1 MKQKLG
7 FLCTVLLLSCLLAAP
22 SFAEDAEEEVP
33 VGTRLGSVYTTDI
46 VTYIDGA
53 PIASYNIGG
62 TTVVSVSDLAGYG
75 FQVEWD
81 PETRWVTVTSAQ
93 RPERMP
99 EPDITREVPGTV
111 RGSYYATDIR
121 VLFNGNELE
130 HVYNIGGWMMIP
142 LSEVGKVEMHGFILG
157 NPNFL
162 IGYSR
167 SLCRTEWDGETRT
180 VRFSSLH
187 PGDPLEVNGLSC
199 TVKTILPAFGT
210 WSAGIVQYQLPS
222 QVPGEDP
229 VAHWDASACS
239 CDFGELT
246 SMSAVQDIFLDYRL
260 SVEAGG
266 LVLREPALDVYFLS
280 QIVQGGGRVFQR
292 EGDHLTL
299 RKHIMPQKDMYP
311 GCALAYLSVPLR
323 LERNGQVLQTELGG
337 VPLFD
342 LERPDL
348 CLNVSELLEMI
359 Q

>member
-7 FLCTVLLLSCLLAAP
+7 FLCAVLLLSCLLAAP

-130 HVYNIGGWMMIP
+130 HVYNIGGWVIP
-142 LSEVGKVEMHGFILG
+142 TF
-157 NPNFL
+157 
-162 IGYSR
+162 
-167 SLCRTEWDGETRT
+167 
-180 VRFSSLH
+180 
-187 PGDPLEVNGLSC
+187 
-199 TVKTILPAFGT
+199 
-210 WSAGIVQYQLPS
+210 
-222 QVPGEDP
+222 
-229 VAHWDASACS
+229 
-239 CDFGELT
+239 
-246 SMSAVQDIFLDYRL
+246 
-260 SVEAGG
+260 
-266 LVLREPALDVYFLS
+266 
-280 QIVQGGGRVFQR
+280 
-292 EGDHLTL
+292 
-299 RKHIMPQKDMYP
+299 
-311 GCALAYLSVPLR
+311 
-323 LERNGQVLQTELGG
+323 
-337 VPLFD
+337 
-342 LERPDL
+342 
-348 CLNVSELLEMI
+348 
-359 Q
+359 